1 MARQASL
8 FTPFTVTR
16 KGVDLRWLA
25 GLFLVAHGVLHVVI
39 WTMPT
44 ACGRPLRRASLAGV
58 RNIRVASIVLALF
71 CGVVLVAA
79 GVGVLAHSGWWPQA
93 AIVGAAG
100 SIVLLLLTFTPWWL
114 LALVIDV
121 AIVVLSWRTFSR

>member
-1 MARQASL
+1 L
-8 FTPFTVTR
+8 
-16 KGVDLRWLA
+16 GVDVRWLA

-44 ACGRPLRRASLAGV
+44 PADAPFDAHHSPVFG
-58 RNIRVASIVLALF
+58 NIRVASIVLALF

-100 SIVLLLLTFTPWWL
+100 SIVLLLVTFTPWWL
-114 LALVIDV
+114 LALVIDI
-121 AIVVLSWRTFSR
+121 AIVVLSWRTLSR

>member
-1 MARQASL
+1 
-8 FTPFTVTR
+8 V
-16 KGVDLRWLA
+16 RWLA

-44 ACGRPLRRASLAGV
+44 PADAPFDAHHSPVFGD
-58 RNIRVASIVLALF
+58 IRVVSIVLALF

-79 GVGVLAHSGWWPQA
+79 GVGVLAGSSWWPRA
-93 AIVGAAG
+93 AIGGAGG

-114 LALVIDV
+114 LALAIDL
-121 AIVVLSWRTFSR
+121 AIVVVSWRALGT